1 MNVKN
6 ILLIVLVILALIII
20 FQNTEVVT
28 FHLLIWQISM
38 SRIVMLSFLLLMG
51 FILGIL
57 FTSSAFR
64 GKATPGRKP
73 AED

>member
-38 SRIVMLSFLLLMG
+38 SSIVMLSFLLLVG

-57 FTSSAFR
+57 FASSPFR

-73 AED
+73 E